1 MPLGNTLKTRT
12 ASDPRLVAPVDVIDP
27 RPRQLLTILG
37 AFLAAN
43 LFSDAANLSSAGNW
57 AILVIDLLCVWAVV
71 HTWRLTVNEKANEA
85 SLAACVVVAA
95 LSPLGHVALAKE
107 AHQVTVLAVA
117 MVSLPFFL
125 GTSRYFLPV
134 LASCFIGWIAVAAT
148 VPPGVS
154 VIPATGL
161 LALSAVASLWH
172 RIKVQK
178 QEQERFK
185 QGELVLRQRL
195 AIEGSSSGYWYW
207 DLKADRIQF
216 SDSWAEMLGLRG
228 KDLDG
233 DPETWFGQV
242 HSHHVPRLKE
252 DLNAH
257 LYGRTDRFQSQYKI
271 RHRDGRYVWV
281 LNRGLAVRDSKDQP
295 VAIAGSQIDVTHL
308 VETGRTQSDES
319 FRDRLTG
326 LANREAFL
334 VRLER
339 ALDHVK
345 QGESGL
351 FALMF
356 LDLDNFKTVNDSL
369 GHLVGD
375 QLLSAA
381 AARLRGCTRGSRG
394 DLVGR
399 FGGDEFVILLEGI
412 SSVQEATMVAKR
424 VVTRMSEPFII
435 GEREIRTSV
444 SVGIALG
451 DSLVKNSGEVL
462 RNADTAMYRAK
473 LAGRSCIEVFSVEM
487 HTEAS
492 RLNEL
497 RTALASAIEK
507 GELTVQYQP
516 IVSAVS
522 GSIVGAEALVR
533 WCRADGVMVSP
544 AEFIPIAEESGLIV
558 SIGEWVL
565 RTACTQAAG
574 WARAGLADIKVSVN
588 VSPRQLREK
597 SLASAVERILED
609 SHLDHSQLELE
620 VTETALMK
628 DGNVVEETIATLDR
642 IGVGFALD
650 DFGTGYSSIEH
661 LRRFT
666 FRTLKIDRS
675 FVAGL
680 PADSK
685 SAAVAGGLI
694 DLAHQLGLSVT
705 AEGVE
710 TPQQFAFLKSLGC
723 DKMQG
728 YLISRPLKPN
738 DFHRLLLSS
747 TADSKDESCQ
757 VPLADSAMTKRR
769 ERLLGMIER
778 TSSTVGGKYV

>member
-1 MPLGNTLKTRT
+1 MAPGDL
-12 ASDPRLVAPVDVIDP
+12 SDA

-43 LFSDAANLSSAGNW
+43 LFSAAANLSAAGNW
-57 AILVIDLLCVWAVV
+57 AVFILDLLCVWAVV
-71 HTWRLTVNEKANEA
+71 HTWRLTVNEKATEA
-85 SLAACVVVAA
+85 SLAACAVVAS

-134 LASCFIGWIAVAAT
+134 LTSCFLGWIGVAAT
-148 VPPGVS
+148 APPGVS

-161 LALSAVASLWH
+161 LALSVVASLWH
-172 RIKVQK
+172 RIRVQK

-185 QGELVLRQRL
+185 QGEQDLRQRL
-195 AIEGSSSGYWYW
+195 AIEGASSGYWYW
-207 DLKADRIQF
+207 DLKADRIHF

-228 KDLDG
+228 KDLEG
-233 DPETWFGQV
+233 DPEAWFGRV
-242 HSHHVPRLKE
+242 HSHHAPRLKE

-271 RHRDGRYVWV
+271 RHHDGHYVWV

-308 VETGRTQSDES
+308 VESDRTQADES

-339 ALDHVK
+339 ALAHVK

-412 SSVQEATMVAKR
+412 KSVQEATMIAKR
-424 VVTRMSEPFII
+424 VVARMSEPFVI

-444 SVGIALG
+444 SVGIAIG
-451 DSLVKNSGEVL
+451 DSLVRNSGDIL

-473 LAGRSCIEVFSVEM
+473 SAGRSCIEIFSVDM

-497 RTALASAIEK
+497 RTALATAIEK
-507 GELTVQYQP
+507 GELTVEYQP
-516 IVSAVS
+516 IVAADS
-522 GSIVGAEALVR
+522 GGIVGAEALVR
-533 WCRADGVMVSP
+533 WRRADGAMVSP
-544 AEFIPIAEESGLIV
+544 AEFIPIAEENGLIV

-565 RTACTQAAG
+565 RTACTQAAS
-574 WARAGLADIKVSVN
+574 WAKAGLADIQVSVN

-597 SLASAVERILED
+597 SLAGTVERILEE

-628 DGNVVEETIATLDR
+628 EGNAVEETIATLDR

-685 SAAVAGGLI
+685 SAAVASGLI

-710 TPQQFAFLKSLGC
+710 TPQQLTFLQSLRCDKIQGYLVSRPLEPKAFLK
-723 DKMQG
+723 
-728 YLISRPLKPN
+728 
-738 DFHRLLLSS
+738 LLRSS
-747 TADSKDESCQ
+747 TARTKDQCTQ
-757 VPLADSAMTKRR
+757 RPVADCAK
-769 ERLLGMIER
+769 
-778 TSSTVGGKYV
+778 